1 MTRPAVIGL
10 VCLVTICAPLWG
22 QAPEAE
28 APDVATEL
36 AELNRTMRELRD
48 LLVRQLETQSLDLML
63 KRAELASTEV
73 SQLESRLRSAEASQ
87 ASLEDERRR
96 LTTRM
101 EGFREQDVENPEIR
115 LMERQFAQELEILDE
130 RLRDGQA
137 RIADLSARLAR
148 KQEDLR
154 AWQMTLDRR
163 LSGQ

>member
-1 MTRPAVIGL
+1 MTRLAAIGL
-10 VCLVTICAPLWG
+10 VCLLATSVPLWG
-22 QAPEAE
+22 QAPEA
-28 APDVATEL
+28 PDVAAEL
-36 AELNRTMRELRD
+36 AELNDTMRELRD
-48 LLVRQLETQSLDLML
+48 LLVRQLEAQSLDLML

-73 SQLESRLRSAEASQ
+73 SQLESRLRSAEATQ

-101 EGFREQDVENPEIR
+101 EGFRDQDLENPEIR
-115 LMERQFAQELEILDE
+115 MMERQFAQELEILDE

-137 RIADLSARLAR
+137 RIADISARLAR